1 MAERATLMTRELES
15 REFIPYGRHVDA
27 QTVTVGTQCLMTMVE
42 IDGFAFETADNRDL
56 NGLQARLNTLWRNIA
71 DPRLALYA
79 LLIRR
84 RVQRYPEGKSASP
97 FAAALDAKYQTRLA
111 NEYLYDNR
119 HVLAL
124 VWMPGTD
131 AEVKAAVLFALLRRA
146 RETHSELDP
155 KALKALVDAT
165 RLVLADLAPLG
176 ARQLGL
182 VEHKG
187 ILASEIS
194 TVLHHLLGGRLAQVP
209 LTRGAIRHAIH
220 TGRIIIGRETL
231 ELRDAGATRYAGML
245 GIKEYPART
254 SPGMLNE
261 LLALPFELTAVQ
273 SFRCIDKASA
283 RAILSRKQNQMLN
296 AADKAFSQVEEL
308 SVALDDLESNRWMLG
323 EHHLSVAVFAETV
336 TTLNDHLAAAR
347 SAAAA
352 GGAVIVREDLGLE
365 AAWWA
370 QLPGN
375 FRFRKRSGAIT
386 SANFA
391 SLAPLHGF
399 PKGRADGNPWGPAV
413 AMFKTQSG
421 APYFFNFHDGDL
433 GNTFICGPSGSG
445 KTVVLNFLL
454 AQVTKH
460 GARIVLFD
468 KDRGADLFIRALG
481 GTYLPLKSGVPTGFA
496 PLKAIS
502 YDAGGQD
509 FLTRWL
515 ESLAGGTLTASD
527 RHALTGAVSA
537 LGESAAHTRTFGAL
551 RSYLDQTETDG
562 LAARL
567 KRWQRGEA
575 LGWVF
580 DNPEDVLD
588 AGVTYSGYDMTEF
601 LDNPDIRGPLMAYVF
616 ERIERTITGERIVI
630 AIDEFWKALG
640 DPMFSDLANNK
651 LKTIRKQN
659 GLMVFAT
666 QSPADAL
673 RSKIAHTIIEQCPT
687 QIFMANGR
695 ASASDY
701 VSGMKLTAREF
712 ELIARELTPE
722 SRRFLIK
729 QGHASVVA
737 ELDLSGFD
745 DELAIL
751 SGRTANVRLADEIR
765 DALQADPTAS
775 DDPNWLMEFQK
786 RRSA

>member
-1 MAERATLMTRELES
+1 MADRATLMTRELES
-15 REFIPYGRHVDA
+15 QEFIPFGRHADA
-27 QTVTVGTQCLMTMVE
+27 HTMTVGAQGLMTMLE
-42 IDGFAFETADNRDL
+42 IEGFAFETAETRDI

-71 DPRLALYA
+71 DPRLALYS

-84 RVQRYPEGKSASP
+84 RVQCYPEGRSDSP
-97 FAAALDAKYQTRLA
+97 FAAALDAKYRTRLA
-111 NEYLYDNR
+111 NDALFENR
-119 HVLAL
+119 LILAL
-124 VWMPGTD
+124 VWIPGTD
-131 AEVKAAVLFALLRRA
+131 AERTAAAVYANLRRA
-146 RETHSELDP
+146 REAQTEADP
-155 KALKALVDAT
+155 KALKALDDAT
-165 RLVLADLAPLG
+165 RLVLTELAPLG

-182 VEHKG
+182 SDDKG
-187 ILASEIS
+187 ILTSEIS
-194 TVLHHLLGGRLAQVP
+194 TVLHRLLGGRLSQVP

-220 TGRIIIGRETL
+220 TDRIIIGRETL
-231 ELRDAGATRYAGML
+231 ELRDPGATRYAGML

-273 SFRCIDKASA
+273 SFRFIDKASA

-296 AADKAFSQVEEL
+296 AADKAYSQVAEL
-308 SVALDDLESNRWMLG
+308 SEALDDLESNRWVLG
-323 EHHLSVAVFAETV
+323 EHHLSVAVFAHSV
-336 TTLNDHLAAAR
+336 AALNDHLAAAR

-391 SLAPLHGF
+391 SLSPFHGF
-399 PKGRADGNPWGPAV
+399 PKGRAAGNPWGPAV
-413 AMFKTQSG
+413 AMFKTVSG
-421 APYFFNFHDGDL
+421 APYYFNFHDGDL

-496 PLKAIS
+496 PLKAMAF
-502 YDAGGQD
+502 DASGQA

-515 ESLAGGTLTASD
+515 ESLAGGVLTAHD
-527 RHALTGAVSA
+527 KEALAGAVAA
-537 LGESAAHTRTFGAL
+537 LGESPQTNRSFGAL
-551 RSYLDQTETDG
+551 RSYLDQTDTDG

-575 LGWVF
+575 SGWVF
-580 DNPEDVLD
+580 DNPHDVLD
-588 AGVTYSGYDMTEF
+588 ASVTYSGYDMTEF
-601 LDNPDIRGPLMAYVF
+601 LDNSEIRSPLMAYVF
-616 ERIERTITGERIVI
+616 ERIERTITGQRIVI

-640 DPMFSDLANNK
+640 DPIFSDLANNK

-701 VSGMKLTAREF
+701 VTGMKLTTREF
-712 ELIARELTPE
+712 ELVARELTPE

-729 QGHASVVA
+729 QGHASVVT

-745 DELAIL
+745 DDLAIL
-751 SGRTANVRLADEIR
+751 SGRTANVQLAEHIR
-765 DALQADPTAS
+765 DTITQS
-775 DDPNWLMEFQK
+775 DSGEDWMTEFQK

>member
-1 MAERATLMTRELES
+1 MADRATLMTRELES
-15 REFIPYGRHVDA
+15 QEFIPYGRHVDA
-27 QTVTVGTQCLMTMVE
+27 HTITVGTQGLMTMVE
-42 IDGFAFETADNRDL
+42 IEGFAFETADNRDL
-56 NGLQARLNTLWRNIA
+56 NGLQARLNTLWRNIT

-84 RVQRYPEGKSASP
+84 QAHRYPEGKSASP

-111 NEYLYDNR
+111 NDTLYDNR

-124 VWMPGTD
+124 VWMPGTVV
-131 AEVKAAVLFALLRRA
+131 EVKAAALFATLRRT
-146 RETHSELDP
+146 RETDSEPDP
-155 KALKALVDAT
+155 KALKALADAT
-165 RLVLADLAPLG
+165 RLVLAELAPLG

-182 VEHKG
+182 FEHNG

-194 TVLHHLLGGRLAQVP
+194 TVLHHLLGGRLSQVP

-220 TGRIIIGRETL
+220 TDRIIIGRETL
-231 ELRDAGATRYAGML
+231 ELRDPGATRYAGML

-308 SVALDDLESNRWMLG
+308 SVALDDLESNRWVLG
-323 EHHLSVAVFAETV
+323 EHHLSVAVFAEAV

-399 PKGRADGNPWGPAV
+399 PKGRADGNSWGPAV

-454 AQVTKH
+454 SQVTKH

-468 KDRGADLFIRALG
+468 KDRGADLFVRALG
-481 GTYLPLKSGVPTGFA
+481 GSYLPLKSGVPTGFA
-496 PLKAIS
+496 PLKAMP
-502 YDAGGQD
+502 YDAAGQS

-515 ESLAGGTLTASD
+515 ESLAGGTLSASD
-527 RHALTGAVSA
+527 RQALTSAVAA
-537 LGESAAHTRTFGAL
+537 LGESPVHTRSFGAL

-567 KRWQRGEA
+567 KRWQRGDA

-580 DNPEDVLD
+580 DNPDDVLD

-601 LDNPDIRGPLMAYVF
+601 IDNPDIRGPLMAYVF

-701 VSGMKLTAREF
+701 VTGMKLTAREF

-751 SGRTANVRLADEIR
+751 SGRTANVRLADDIR
-765 DALQADPTAS
+765 DELRSDPSAS
-775 DDPNWLMEFQK
+775 DGENWIVEFQK

>member
-1 MAERATLMTRELES
+1 MVDRTTLMTRELES
-15 REFIPYGRHVDA
+15 HEFIPYGRHTDPH
-27 QTVTVGTQCLMTMVE
+27 TITIGTQGLMTMVE
-42 IDGFAFETADNRDL
+42 IEGFAFETADPRDI

-71 DPRLALYA
+71 DPRLALYT

-84 RVQRYPEGKSASP
+84 RVHRYPGGTSGSP
-97 FAAALDAKYQTRLA
+97 FAAALDARYQARLKGEA
-111 NEYLYDNR
+111 LFENR
-119 HVLAL
+119 QILAL

-131 AEVKAAVLFALLRRA
+131 AERTASALFASLRRA
-146 RETHSELDP
+146 RKERTEADP
-155 KALKALVDAT
+155 MALKALADAT
-165 RLVLADLAPLG
+165 RLVRTELAPLG

-182 VEHKG
+182 VEEKAV
-187 ILASEIS
+187 LTSEIS
-194 TVLHHLLGGRLAQVP
+194 TVLHGCLGGRLPHVP

-220 TGRIIIGRETL
+220 TDRIIIGRETL
-231 ELRDAGATRYAGML
+231 ELRDPKDTRFAGML

-254 SPGMLNE
+254 MPGMLNE

-273 SFRCIDKASA
+273 SFRFIDKASA

-296 AADKAFSQVEEL
+296 AADKAYSQVEEL
-308 SVALDDLESNRWMLG
+308 SVALDDLESNRWVLG
-323 EHHLSVAVFAETV
+323 EHHLSVAVFAETIPA
-336 TTLNDHLAAAR
+336 LNDNLAAAR

-365 AAWWA
+365 SAWWA

-375 FRFRKRSGAIT
+375 FRHRKRSGAIT
-386 SANFA
+386 SANLA
-391 SLAPLHGF
+391 SLAPFHGF
-399 PKGRADGNPWGPAV
+399 PTGRADGNPWGPAV
-413 AMFKTQSG
+413 AMFKTAS
-421 APYFFNFHDGDL
+421 ASPYYFNFHDGDL

-468 KDRGADLFIRALG
+468 KDRGADLFMRALG

-496 PLKAIS
+496 PLKAIPF
-502 YDAGGQD
+502 DAAGQA

-515 ESLAGGTLTASD
+515 ESLAGGALTAHD
-527 RHALTGAVSA
+527 RQALASAVAA
-537 LGESAAHTRTFGAL
+537 LGESPQVNRTFGAL
-551 RSYLDQTETDG
+551 RSYLDQTDPDG

-580 DNPEDVLD
+580 DNPQDVLD

-601 LDNPDIRGPLMAYVF
+601 LDNADIRGPLMAYVF
-616 ERIERTITGERIVI
+616 ERIERTITGGRIVI

-701 VSGMKLTAREF
+701 VTGMKLTAREF
-712 ELIARELTPE
+712 ELIARDLTPE

-737 ELDLSGFD
+737 ELDLGGFD

-751 SGRTANVRLADEIR
+751 SGRTANVRLAESIREGRSESEISE
-765 DALQADPTAS
+765 DWMT
-775 DDPNWLMEFQK
+775 EFQK
-786 RRSA
+786 LRRA

>member
-1 MAERATLMTRELES
+1 MADRATLLTRELES
-15 REFIPYGRHVDA
+15 HEFIPYGRHVDA
-27 QTVTVGTQCLMTMVE
+27 DTITVGTQGLMTMIE
-42 IDGFAFETADNRDL
+42 IGGFAFETADSQDL
-56 NGLQARLNTLWRNIA
+56 NRLQARLNTLWRNIA

-84 RVQRYPEGKSASP
+84 RVQRYPEGSSANP
-97 FAAALDAKYQTRLA
+97 FAAALDAKYQTRLNGEA
-111 NEYLYDNR
+111 LYENR
-119 HVLAL
+119 QVLAL

-131 AEVKAAVLFALLRRA
+131 AEVKAAALFASLRRA
-146 RETHSELDP
+146 REAQTEADP
-155 KALKALVDAT
+155 KALKALADAT
-165 RLVLADLAPLG
+165 RLVLTELAPLG

-182 VEHKG
+182 SDDKG

-194 TVLHHLLGGRLAQVP
+194 TVLHQLLGGGLARVP

-220 TGRIIIGRETL
+220 TDRIIIGRETL
-231 ELRDAGATRYAGML
+231 ELRDPGLTRFAGML

-273 SFRCIDKASA
+273 SFRFIDKASA

-296 AADKAFSQVEEL
+296 AADKAFSQVAEL
-308 SVALDDLESNRWMLG
+308 SVALDDLESNRWVLG

-336 TTLNDHLAAAR
+336 AALNDNLAAAR
-347 SAAAA
+347 SAAAS

-365 AAWWA
+365 VAWWA

-391 SLAPLHGF
+391 SLAPFHGF

-413 AMFKTQSG
+413 AMFKTGSG

-460 GARIVLFD
+460 GSRIVLFD
-468 KDRGADLFIRALG
+468 KDRGADLFVRALG

-496 PLKAIS
+496 PLKAMA
-502 YDAGGQD
+502 YDASGQA

-515 ESLAGGTLTASD
+515 ETLAGGTLTAPD
-527 RHALTGAVSA
+527 KQALAGAVAA
-537 LGESAAHTRTFGAL
+537 LGESPQSNRSFGAL
-551 RSYLDQTETDG
+551 RSYLDQTDSDG

-580 DNPEDVLD
+580 DNPHDVLD
-588 AGVTYSGYDMTEF
+588 ASVTYSGYDMTEF
-601 LDNPDIRGPLMAYVF
+601 LENADIRGPLMAYVF

-640 DPMFSDLANNK
+640 DPIFSDLANNK

-695 ASASDY
+695 ASESDY

-751 SGRTANVRLADEIR
+751 SGRTANVRLAESIR
-765 DALQADPTAS
+765 DGMNESNGGDAWMT
-775 DDPNWLMEFQK
+775 EFQK

>member
-1 MAERATLMTRELES
+1 MADRATLMTRELES
-15 REFIPYGRHVDA
+15 QEFIPYGRHVDA
-27 QTVTVGTQCLMTMVE
+27 HTITVGTQGLMTMVE
-42 IDGFAFETADNRDL
+42 IEGFAFETADNRDI
-56 NGLQARLNTLWRNIA
+56 NGLQARLNTLWRNVA

-84 RVQRYPEGKSASP
+84 RVRRYPGGTSASP
-97 FAAALDAKYQTRLA
+97 FAAVLDVKYQTRLA
-111 NEYLYDNR
+111 NDTLYDNR

-124 VWMPGTD
+124 IWMPGTD
-131 AEVKAAVLFALLRRA
+131 AEVKAATLFATLRRA
-146 RETHSELDP
+146 RETHTEADP
-155 KALKALVDAT
+155 KALKALADAT
-165 RLVLADLAPLG
+165 RLVLAELAPLG

-182 VEHKG
+182 SDHNG
-187 ILASEIS
+187 ILTSEIS

-231 ELRDAGATRYAGML
+231 ELRDPGATRYAGML

-296 AADKAFSQVEEL
+296 AADKAFSQVAEL
-308 SVALDDLESNRWMLG
+308 SVALDDLESNRWVLG

-336 TTLNDHLAAAR
+336 AALNEHLAAAR

-496 PLKAIS
+496 PLKAIA
-502 YDAGGQD
+502 YDASGQA

-527 RHALTGAVSA
+527 RQALAAAVAA
-537 LGESAAHTRTFGAL
+537 LGESPLSNRSFGAL

-567 KRWQRGEA
+567 KRWQRGGA

-580 DNPEDVLD
+580 DNPDDVLD

-601 LDNPDIRGPLMAYVF
+601 LDNADIRSPLMAYVF

-701 VSGMKLTAREF
+701 VTGMKLTAREF
-712 ELIARELTPE
+712 ELVARELTPE

-765 DALQADPTAS
+765 DELRDDLTAS
-775 DDPNWLMEFQK
+775 DDATWMAEFQK

>member
-1 MAERATLMTRELES
+1 MADRATLMTRELES
-15 REFIPYGRHVDA
+15 QEFVPFGRHADA
-27 QTVTVGTQCLMTMVE
+27 HTITVGTQGLTTMVE
-42 IDGFAFETADNRDL
+42 IDGFAFETAEASDL

-71 DPRLALYA
+71 DPRLTLYY

-84 RVQRYPEGKSASP
+84 RVHCYPEGKSDSP
-97 FAAALDAKYQTRLA
+97 FAEALDAKYRTRLA
-111 NEYLYDNR
+111 NDALFENR
-119 HVLAL
+119 LFLAL

-131 AEVKAAVLFALLRRA
+131 AERRASAVFANLRRA
-146 RETHSELDP
+146 REEQTEADP
-155 KALKALVDAT
+155 KALKALADAT
-165 RLVLADLAPLG
+165 RLVLTELAPLG

-182 VEHKG
+182 RDDKG
-187 ILASEIS
+187 ILTSEIS
-194 TVLHHLLGGRLAQVP
+194 TVLHRLLGGRLARVP

-220 TGRIIIGRETL
+220 TDRIIIGRETL
-231 ELRDAGATRYAGML
+231 ELRDPGATRYAGML

-273 SFRCIDKASA
+273 SFRFIDKASA

-296 AADKAFSQVEEL
+296 AADKAFSQVAEL
-308 SVALDDLESNRWMLG
+308 SEALDDLESNRWVLG
-323 EHHLSVAVFAETV
+323 EHHLSVAVFADSV
-336 TTLNDHLAAAR
+336 AALNDHLAAAR

-391 SLAPLHGF
+391 SLSPFHGF
-399 PKGRADGNPWGPAV
+399 PKGRAAGNSWGPAV

-496 PLKAIS
+496 PLKAIP
-502 YDAGGQD
+502 YDAAGQS

-515 ESLAGGTLTASD
+515 ESLAGGVLVVHD
-527 RHALTGAVSA
+527 KEALSSAVAA
-537 LGESAAHTRTFGAL
+537 LGESPLANRTFGAL
-551 RSYLDQTETDG
+551 RSYLDQTDTNG

-580 DNPEDVLD
+580 DNPQDVLD

-601 LDNPDIRGPLMAYVF
+601 LENPEIRSPLMAYVF
-616 ERIERTITGERIVI
+616 ERIERTITGQRIVI

-640 DPMFSDLANNK
+640 DPIFSDLANNK

-695 ASASDY
+695 ASDSDY
-701 VSGMKLTAREF
+701 VTGMKLTAREF
-712 ELIARELTPE
+712 ELVARELTPE

-729 QGHASVVA
+729 QGHASVVT

-751 SGRTANVRLADEIR
+751 SGRTANVQLAEHIR
-765 DALQADPTAS
+765 DTITQS
-775 DDPNWLMEFQK
+775 DGGDDWMTEFQK

>member
-1 MAERATLMTRELES
+1 MADRATLMTREIEAH
-15 REFIPYGRHVDA
+15 EFIPYGRHVDA
-27 QTVTVGTQCLMTMVE
+27 HTITVGAQGLMTMVE
-42 IDGFAFETADNRDL
+42 IDGFAFETADTRDL

-71 DPRLALYA
+71 DPKLALYA
-79 LLIRR
+79 LMIRR
-84 RVQRYPEGKSASP
+84 RVQRYPEGKSKSP
-97 FAAALDAKYQTRLA
+97 FAQALDAKYQARLA
-111 NEYLYDNR
+111 SDRLYDNR
-119 HVLAL
+119 HILAL

-131 AEVKAAVLFALLRRA
+131 AEVNAAALFASLRRA
-146 RETHSELDP
+146 RETATEADP
-155 KALKALVDAT
+155 KALKALADAT
-165 RLVLADLAPLG
+165 RLVLTELAPLG

-182 VEHKG
+182 TEDKT
-187 ILASEIS
+187 ILTSDIS
-194 TVLHHLLGGRLAQVP
+194 TVLHRLLGGPLPNVP

-220 TGRIIIGRETL
+220 TDRIIIGRETL
-231 ELRDAGATRYAGML
+231 ELRDPKDTRFAGML

-254 SPGMLNE
+254 MPGMLNE
-261 LLALPFELTAVQ
+261 LLALPFELNVVQ
-273 SFRCIDKASA
+273 SFRFIDKASA
-283 RAILSRKQNQMLN
+283 RAMLSRKQNQMLN
-296 AADKAFSQVEEL
+296 AADKAFSQVAEL
-308 SVALDDLESNRWMLG
+308 SLALDDLESNRWVLG
-323 EHHLSVAVFAETV
+323 EHHLSVAVFADTV
-336 TTLNDHLAAAR
+336 AALNDNLAAAR

-365 AAWWA
+365 SAWWA

-375 FRFRKRSGAIT
+375 FRHRKRSGTIT
-386 SANFA
+386 SANLA
-391 SLAPLHGF
+391 SLAPFHGF
-399 PKGRADGNPWGPAV
+399 PKGCADGNPWGRAV

-481 GTYLPLKSGVPTGFA
+481 GTYLPLKSSEPTGFA
-496 PLKAIS
+496 PLKAIA
-502 YDAGGQD
+502 YDASGQA

-515 ESLAGGTLTASD
+515 ESLAGGAIATHEREALAS
-527 RHALTGAVSA
+527 AVAA
-537 LGESAAHTRTFGAL
+537 LGESPQANRSFGAL
-551 RSYLDQTETDG
+551 RSYLDQTETG
-562 LAARL
+562 GIAARL
-567 KRWQRGEA
+567 KRWQRGEP

-580 DNPEDVLD
+580 DNPEDVLN
-588 AGVTYSGYDMTEF
+588 ASVTYSGYDMTEF
-601 LDNPDIRGPLMAYVF
+601 LDNPDIRGPLMAYLF
-616 ERIERTITGERIVI
+616 ERIERTITGDRIVI

-695 ASASDY
+695 ASESDY
-701 VSGMKLTAREF
+701 VNGMKLTAREF
-712 ELIARELTPE
+712 ELVARELTPE

-751 SGRTANVRLADEIR
+751 SGRTANVRLAELIR
-765 DALQADPTAS
+765 DEREHTDDSSDADWMAA
-775 DDPNWLMEFQK
+775 FHK
-786 RRSA
+786 RRRA

>member
-1 MAERATLMTRELES
+1 MVDRATLMTRELES
-15 REFIPYGRHVDA
+15 QEFIPFGRHADA
-27 QTVTVGTQCLMTMVE
+27 QTITIGTQGLMTMVE
-42 IDGFAFETADNRDL
+42 IDGFAFETEEARDL

-71 DPRLALYA
+71 DPRLALYY

-84 RVQRYPEGKSASP
+84 RVHRYPEGKSDSP
-97 FAAALDAKYQTRLA
+97 FAAALDAKYRTRLA
-111 NEYLYDNR
+111 SEALYENR
-119 HVLAL
+119 LILAL

-131 AEVKAAVLFALLRRA
+131 AERTAAAVFAKLRRA
-146 RETHSELDP
+146 RETQSETDP
-155 KALKALVDAT
+155 KALKALADAT
-165 RLVLADLAPLG
+165 RLVLTELAPLG

-182 VEHKG
+182 SDDKG
-187 ILASEIS
+187 LLTSELS
-194 TVLHHLLGGRLAQVP
+194 TVLHRLLGGRLAQVP

-220 TGRIIIGRETL
+220 TDRIIIGRETL
-231 ELRDAGATRYAGML
+231 ELRDPGATRYAGML

-273 SFRCIDKASA
+273 SFRFIDKASA

-296 AADKAFSQVEEL
+296 AADKAFSQVAEL
-308 SVALDDLESNRWMLG
+308 SEALDDLESNRWVLG
-323 EHHLSVAVFAETV
+323 EHHLSVAVFADSV
-336 TTLNDHLAAAR
+336 AALNDHLAAAR

-391 SLAPLHGF
+391 SLSPFHGF
-399 PKGRADGNPWGPAV
+399 PKGRAAGNPWGPAV

-496 PLKAIS
+496 PLKAIP
-502 YDAGGQD
+502 YDAAGQA

-515 ESLAGGTLTASD
+515 ESLAGGVLVAHD
-527 RHALTGAVSA
+527 KEALSGAVAA
-537 LGESAAHTRTFGAL
+537 LGESPLENRTLGAL
-551 RSYLDQTETDG
+551 RSYLDQTDTNG

-580 DNPEDVLD
+580 DNPQDVLD
-588 AGVTYSGYDMTEF
+588 ASVTYSGYDMTEF
-601 LDNPDIRGPLMAYVF
+601 LENPEIRSPLMAYVF
-616 ERIERTITGERIVI
+616 ERIERTITGQRIVI

-640 DPMFSDLANNK
+640 DPIFSDLANNK

-701 VSGMKLTAREF
+701 VTGMKLTTREF
-712 ELIARELTPE
+712 ELVARELTPE

-729 QGHASVVA
+729 QGHASVVT

-751 SGRTANVRLADEIR
+751 SGRTANVQLAEHIR
-765 DALQADPTAS
+765 DTITQS
-775 DDPNWLMEFQK
+775 DSGEDWMTEFQK

>member
-1 MAERATLMTRELES
+1 MADRATLMTRELEAQ
-15 REFIPYGRHVDA
+15 EFIPYGRHVDA
-27 QTVTVGTQCLMTMVE
+27 HTITVGTQGLMTMVE
-42 IDGFAFETADNRDL
+42 ISGFAFETADTQDL

-71 DPRLALYA
+71 DPRLALYSI
-79 LLIRR
+79 LIRR
-84 RVQRYPEGKSASP
+84 RVERYPDGRSASP
-97 FAAALDAKYQTRLA
+97 FAAALDAKYRTRLTSLA
-111 NEYLYDNR
+111 LYENR
-119 HVLAL
+119 QILAL

-131 AEVKAAVLFALLRRA
+131 AEVKAAALFASLRRA
-146 RETHSELDP
+146 RDAHGEADP
-155 KALKALVDAT
+155 KALKALADAT
-165 RLVLADLAPLG
+165 RVVVTELAPLG

-182 VEHKG
+182 IEAKG
-187 ILASEIS
+187 ILCSEIS
-194 TVLHHLLGGRLAQVP
+194 TVLHRLLGGRLTHVP

-220 TGRIIIGRETL
+220 TDRIIIGRETL
-231 ELRDAGATRYAGML
+231 ELRDPGATRVAGML
-245 GIKEYPART
+245 CIKEYPART
-254 SPGMLNE
+254 SPGMLNA

-273 SFRCIDKASA
+273 SFRFIDKASA

-296 AADKAFSQVEEL
+296 AADKAFSQVAEL
-308 SVALDDLESNRWMLG
+308 SIALDDLESNRWVLG
-323 EHHLSVAVFAETV
+323 EHHLSVAVFADTV
-336 TTLNDHLAAAR
+336 AALNDNLAAAR
-347 SAAAA
+347 SAAAS
-352 GGAVIVREDLGLE
+352 GGAVVVREDLGLE

-391 SLAPLHGF
+391 SLAPFHSF
-399 PKGRADGNPWGPAV
+399 PTGRVDGNPWGPAV

-468 KDRGADLFIRALG
+468 KDRGADLFIRAMG
-481 GTYLPLKSGVPTGFA
+481 GIYLPLKSGVPTGFA
-496 PLKAIS
+496 PLKAIP
-502 YDAGGQD
+502 YDAAGQA

-515 ESLAGGTLTASD
+515 QSLAAGSLAAHDQAALAS
-527 RHALTGAVSA
+527 AVAA
-537 LGESAAHTRTFGAL
+537 LGESPHASRTFGAL
-551 RSYLDQTETDG
+551 RSYLDQTDSDG

-580 DNPEDVLD
+580 DNTEDVLD
-588 AGVTYSGYDMTEF
+588 ASVTYSGYDMTEF
-601 LDNPDIRGPLMAYVF
+601 LDNADIRGPLMAYVF

-695 ASASDY
+695 ASENDY
-701 VSGMKLTAREF
+701 VGGMKLTAREF
-712 ELIARELTPE
+712 ELVARELTSE

-751 SGRTANVRLADEIR
+751 SGRTANVQLADQIR
-765 DALQADPTAS
+765 EGRDQTEDSSDAGWMAAFHKQ
-775 DDPNWLMEFQK
+775 
-786 RRSA
+786 RRA

>member
-1 MAERATLMTRELES
+1 MADRATLLTRELES
-15 REFIPYGRHVDA
+15 QEFIPFGRHADA
-27 QTVTVGTQCLMTMVE
+27 HTITVGTQGLMTMVE
-42 IDGFAFETADNRDL
+42 IDGFAFETAETRDL

-71 DPRLALYA
+71 DPRLTLYY

-84 RVQRYPEGKSASP
+84 RVHRYPEGKSDSP
-97 FAAALDAKYQTRLA
+97 FAAALDAKYRTRLA
-111 NEYLYDNR
+111 NDALYENR
-119 HVLAL
+119 LILAL

-131 AEVKAAVLFALLRRA
+131 AERRASAVFANLRRA
-146 RETHSELDP
+146 REAQTEADP
-155 KALKALVDAT
+155 KALKALADAT
-165 RLVLADLAPLG
+165 RLVLTELEPLG

-182 VEHKG
+182 SDDKG
-187 ILASEIS
+187 LLTSELS
-194 TVLHHLLGGRLAQVP
+194 TVLHRLLGGRLAQVP

-220 TGRIIIGRETL
+220 TDRIIIGRETL
-231 ELRDAGATRYAGML
+231 ELRDPGATRYAGML

-254 SPGMLNE
+254 LPGMLNE

-273 SFRCIDKASA
+273 SFRFIDKASA

-296 AADKAFSQVEEL
+296 AADKAFSQVAEL
-308 SVALDDLESNRWMLG
+308 SEALDDLESNRWVLG
-323 EHHLSVAVFAETV
+323 EHHLSVAVFADSV
-336 TTLNDHLAAAR
+336 AALNDHLAAAR

-391 SLAPLHGF
+391 SLAPFHGF
-399 PKGRADGNPWGPAV
+399 PKGWADGNPWGAAV
-413 AMFKTQSG
+413 AMFKTASG

-496 PLKAIS
+496 PLKAIP
-502 YDAGGQD
+502 YDASGQA

-515 ESLAGGTLTASD
+515 ESLAGGVLTAHD
-527 RHALTGAVSA
+527 KEALSGAVGA
-537 LGESAAHTRTFGAL
+537 LGESPLANRSFGAL
-551 RSYLDQTETDG
+551 RSYLDQTDTDG

-580 DNPEDVLD
+580 DNPQDVLD
-588 AGVTYSGYDMTEF
+588 AGVTYSGYNMTEF
-601 LDNPDIRGPLMAYVF
+601 LDNPEIRSPLMAYVF
-616 ERIERTITGERIVI
+616 ERIERTITGQRIVI

-640 DPMFSDLANNK
+640 DPIFSDLANNK

-695 ASASDY
+695 ASESDY
-701 VSGMKLTAREF
+701 VTGMKLTTREF
-712 ELIARELTPE
+712 ELVARELTPE

-729 QGHASVVA
+729 QGHASVVT

-751 SGRTANVRLADEIR
+751 SGRTANVQLAEHIR
-765 DALQADPTAS
+765 DTITRS
-775 DDPNWLMEFQK
+775 DGGEDWMTEFQK